1 MPLDSD
7 RAFVVFHCGET
18 LGALPIEA
26 VDKIAPMAELARP
39 PGLPAPM
46 EGILNLGGTA
56 VPVLRLDRLL
66 GLPQKAPGL
75 YSMLIVAK
83 PLALL
88 VDRVSEIRHISP
100 DQLLPAGK
108 EDSFNACVQAV
119 IHSQNQIIH
128 VFSPRQ
134 ILLEKEHEILTR
146 LAQREQTRLA
156 DWGAAIQ

>member
-1 MPLDSD
+1 
-7 RAFVVFHCGET
+7 
-18 LGALPIEA
+18 
-26 VDKIAPMAELARP
+26 
-39 PGLPAPM
+39 
-46 EGILNLGGTA
+46 
-56 VPVLRLDRLL
+56 
-66 GLPQKAPGL
+66 
-75 YSMLIVAK
+75 VAK

-88 VDRVSEIRHISP
+88 VDRVAEIRHISP

-108 EDSFNACVQAV
+108 ADSFNACVQAV